1 MPERQDDRPQK
12 AVGDLFAQTLLPG
25 LVGRAV
31 GDGAVRGHP
40 PAMLLKLLDLSAD
53 LGVELRAADGK
64 HQLGV
69 QILSLIHI
77 YLTLSDAGV
86 QAAAGELLLCERADA
101 SFLHLESKAGTA
113 IMAAVIYT
121 R

>member
-31 GDGAVRGHP
+31 GDSAVRGHP

-64 HQLGV
+64 HQLSVQIHASHVKVAGAGDGQIVPHHQGFGV
-69 QILSLIHI
+69 QSLVSQILVHGHS
-77 YLTLSDAGV
+77 GV
-86 QAAAGELLLCERADA
+86 PQGLLL
-101 SFLHLESKAGTA
+101 
-113 IMAAVIYT
+113 V
-121 R
+121 